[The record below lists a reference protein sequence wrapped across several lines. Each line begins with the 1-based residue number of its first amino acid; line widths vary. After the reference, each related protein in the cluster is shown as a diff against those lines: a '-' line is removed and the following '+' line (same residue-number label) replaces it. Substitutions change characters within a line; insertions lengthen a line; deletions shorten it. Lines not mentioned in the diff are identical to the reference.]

1 MFFKSRKTEQTD
13 AQEIPQD
20 PRLMHLDWDTD
31 INLLLRESNQR
42 LKNLLNYAGVIIVLL
57 IVAIVGLTPLK
68 STIPYVY
75 EVDKLTGEV
84 SVVQTVKDYVKTT
97 ELNDKYWVKRFLTS
111 RERYNF
117 KLIQADYDF
126 ILLTASDNV
135 FSAYAAN
142 FEGPNSVE
150 KKYGDNVLITP
161 EILSISLTQGNLATV
176 RFETRHQ
183 DLKPGGETKVKRW
196 VALIKYEYKTRTF
209 KKESEL
215 IDNPLGFNVVG
226 YQVDPELTGLQ

>member
-1 MFFKSRKTEQTD
+1 MLFKKNKTSTTTPPINS
-13 AQEIPQD
+13 QESGLTNI
-20 PRLMHLDWDTD
+20 DWDTD

-42 LKNLLNYAGVIIVLL
+42 LKIQLNYAALVIVLL

-126 ILLTASDNV
+126 MLITASDKV

-150 KKYGDNVLITP
+150 KKYGDNVLIIP
-161 EILSISLTQGNLATV
+161 EILSISITQGNLATV

-196 VALIKYEYKTRTF
+196 VALIKYEYKERTF